1 MISGVGDG
9 TGYRRDARGLKA
21 FSLLFVVLVAASLLL
36 VHASS
41 YDPPVSFVLLY
52 LVASVGVVVAAV
64 VVPLLP
70 AKQFTGGFCGGVYAL
85 YAAVVAM
92 MVFFTGGVSSD
103 LYVMLFPLMFASALH
118 GSWRI
123 VLAALAAVL
132 FCYGLA
138 VLPGLLE
145 SGTSEEVAASVFYRL
160 GSLALTGLFL
170 AYASRG
176 IAGSGAGDQELSED
190 GGSVLV
196 QQVDEEISSQG
207 GTPVA
212 VILVDPGNVRDLDL
226 LLDRVEA
233 RVGEPVPLDEGN
245 LFGMVVSGV
254 DDGGAESAARRT
266 LAAASSLGA
275 AETRAGAAIYPRDA
289 RSAQDLLVAAGRA
302 LEASFDLE
310 GPSAIVLAGRN
321 TAEGYRAAR

>member
-1 MISGVGDG
+1 MGDG

-21 FSLLFVVLVAASLLL
+21 FSLLFVALLAASLVL
-36 VHASS
+36 VHTSS
-41 YDPPVSFVLLY
+41 YDPPVSFVSLY
-52 LVASVGVVVAAV
+52 FVASVGIILAAV

-70 AKQFTGGFCGGVYAL
+70 VEQFTVGFCGGVYAF

-92 MVFFTGGVSSD
+92 MVFFTGGPSSE
-103 LYVMLFPLMFASALH
+103 LYAMFFPLLLASALH
-118 GSWRI
+118 GAWRV
-123 VLAALAAVL
+123 VLAVLGAVL

-138 VLPGLLE
+138 VLPGLLG
-145 SGTSEEVAASVFYRL
+145 SGTGEEVAASIFYRL
-160 GSLALTGLFL
+160 GVLALTGLFL

-176 IAGSGAGDQELSED
+176 VAGSGGLDRAAPED

-196 QQVDEEISSQG
+196 GQVEEEISTRG
-207 GTPVA
+207 GQPVA
-212 VILVDPGNVRDLDL
+212 LILVDPGDVRDLDL

-245 LFGMVVSGV
+245 LFGMVVAGV

-275 AETRAGAAIYPRDA
+275 GETRAGAAIYPRDA
-289 RSAQDLLVAAGRA
+289 RSAGDLLVVAGRA
-302 LEASFDLE
+302 LKASFEVE
-310 GPSAIVLAGRN
+310 GPSAIVISGRN
-321 TAEGYRAAR
+321 TPEERDRAAR

>member
-1 MISGVGDG
+1 MISGVGNE

-41 YDPPVSFVLLY
+41 YDPPVSFILLY

-70 AKQFTGGFCGGVYAL
+70 AKQFTGGFCGFVYAL

-118 GSWRI
+118 GSWKI
-123 VLAALAAVL
+123 VLAVLAAAL

-145 SGTSEEVAASVFYRL
+145 SGTGEEVAASVFYRL
-160 GSLALTGLFL
+160 GLLVLTGLFL

-176 IAGSGAGDQELSED
+176 IAGSGVGDQELVED
-190 GGSVLV
+190 GGSVLL
-196 QQVDEEISSQG
+196 QQVDEQISAPG
-207 GTPVA
+207 GSTVA
-212 VILVDPGNVRDLDL
+212 VILVDPGDIRDLDL

-275 AETRAGAAIYPRDA
+275 TETRAGAAIYPRDA
-289 RSAQDLLVAAGRA
+289 RSAQDLLVAAGKA
-302 LEASFDLE
+302 LEASFDLK

-321 TAEGYRAAR
+321 TPEGYRAAR

>member
-1 MISGVGDG
+1 MISGVGDE

-21 FSLLFVVLVAASLLL
+21 FSLLFVLLVAASLLL

-52 LVASVGVVVAAV
+52 LVTSVGVVVAAV
-64 VVPLLP
+64 VVPLMP

-103 LYVMLFPLMFASALH
+103 LYVMLFPLMFASGLH
-118 GSWRI
+118 GSWKI
-123 VLAALAAVL
+123 VLAVLAAVL

-145 SGTSEEVAASVFYRL
+145 SGTGEEVAASVFYRL
-160 GSLALTGLFL
+160 GLLVLTGLFL

-190 GGSVLV
+190 GGSILV
-196 QQVDEEISSQG
+196 QQVDEEISAPG
-207 GTPVA
+207 GAPVA

-289 RSAQDLLVAAGRA
+289 RSAQDLLVAAGKA
-302 LEASFDLE
+302 LEASFDLK

-321 TAEGYRAAR
+321 TPEGYRAAR

>member
-1 MISGVGDG
+1 MGDE

-21 FSLLFVVLVAASLLL
+21 FSLLFVVLLAASLLL

-41 YDPPVSFVLLY
+41 YDPPVSFVPLY

-70 AKQFTGGFCGGVYAL
+70 AQQFTGGFCGGVYAL
-85 YAAVVAM
+85 YAAVVAL

-103 LYVMLFPLMFASALH
+103 LYVMFFPLLFASALH
-118 GSWRI
+118 GAWRV
-123 VLAALAAVL
+123 VLAVLIAVL

-145 SGTSEEVAASVFYRL
+145 SGTGEEVAASVFYRL

-176 IAGSGAGDQELSED
+176 VAGAGILNEGMPED

-196 QQVDEEISSQG
+196 GQVEEEISTHG

-212 VILVDPGNVRDLDL
+212 VILIDPGNVRDLDL

-233 RVGEPVPLDEGN
+233 RVGEPIPLDEGN
-245 LFGMVVSGV
+245 LFGMVVGGV

-275 AETRAGAAIYPRDA
+275 EETRAGAAIYPRDA
-289 RSAQDLLVAAGRA
+289 RSATDLLAAAGRA
-302 LEASFDLE
+302 LEASFEVE
-310 GPSAIVLAGRN
+310 GPSAIVISGRN
-321 TAEGYRAAR
+321 APEGNYRAAR